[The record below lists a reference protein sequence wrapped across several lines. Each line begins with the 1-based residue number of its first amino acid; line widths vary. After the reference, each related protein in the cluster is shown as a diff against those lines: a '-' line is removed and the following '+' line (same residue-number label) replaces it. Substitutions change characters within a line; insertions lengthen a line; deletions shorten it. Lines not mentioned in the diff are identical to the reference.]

1 MISQTEQLRAFV
13 GTRVAD
19 PWRASDD
26 RVLVIAGARGGTGT
40 STVAAGIACTAAAEG
55 RRTLLVDADEA
66 NGTHHHRF
74 GITPTSGIGA
84 LKPGGGDPA
93 DAIHALGG
101 TLHLLPGGSGHSM
114 EGALGMPF
122 APAERRSVFRRLAPV
137 FRSFDVVI
145 IDAGSRLDAVLA
157 AGLNGL
163 RKCVITS
170 GAEAASVAAAYAMVK
185 GVHLTWPGAPVELV
199 LTRTSDD
206 RARDAF
212 AEVQGAAGRFLGRT
226 IGFGG
231 VIPDD
236 DAQQVAMVAGTPF
249 PVASGGTPAAV
260 ALDALAGRLLAELD
274 RDARRSMAPYR
285 PTGRPA
291 A

>member
-13 GTRVAD
+13 GTRTAD

-26 RVLVIAGARGGTGT
+26 RLLVVAGARGGTGT
-40 STVAAGIACTAAAEG
+40 STVAAGIACVAAAEG

-66 NGTHHHRF
+66 SGTHHHRF
-74 GITPTSGIGA
+74 GVTPTSGIGA
-84 LKPGGGDPA
+84 LRPGGS
-93 DAIHALGG
+93 DAASAVLSLGAS
-101 TLHLLPGGSGHSM
+101 LDLLPGGSGTSM
-114 EGALGMPF
+114 DGTLGMAF
-122 APAERRSVFRRLAPV
+122 APAERRSVFRRLAPLY
-137 FRSFDVVI
+137 RAYDVVI
-145 IDAGSRLDAVLA
+145 IDAGSRIDAVLA

-170 GAEAASVAAAYAMVK
+170 GAEPASVAAAYAMVK
-185 GVHLTWPGAPVELV
+185 GIHLTWPGAPVELV
-199 LTRTSDD
+199 LTRTTEDK
-206 RARDAF
+206 ARDAF
-212 AEVQGAAGRFLGRT
+212 GEVQGAAGRFLGRT

-231 VIPDD
+231 LIPADD
-236 DAQQVAMVAGTPF
+236 TLEAAIAAGTPF
-249 PVASGGTPAAV
+249 PAAHEGTRAAM

-274 RDARRSMAPYR
+274 RDARRSMAPFR

>member
-13 GTRVAD
+13 GARTAEA
-19 PWRASDD
+19 WRASDD
-26 RVLVIAGARGGTGT
+26 RVLVVAGARGGTGA

-55 RRTLLVDADEA
+55 RRTLLIDADEQT
-66 NGTHHHRF
+66 GTHHHRF
-74 GITPTSGIGA
+74 GVTALTGIGA

-93 DAIHALGG
+93 TAMQELSPALFLLAGG
-101 TLHLLPGGSGHSM
+101 GGSAV
-114 EGALGMPF
+114 EGLVSMPF
-122 APAERRSVFRRLAPV
+122 SPAERRTVFRRISNIY
-137 FRSFDVVI
+137 RSFDLIV
-145 IDAGSRLDAVLA
+145 IDAGSRLETVLA
-157 AGLNGL
+157 AGLTGL
-163 RKCVITS
+163 RKCVIVS
-170 GAEAASVAAAYAMVK
+170 GAEPAGVAAAYAMVK
-185 GVHLTWPGAPVELV
+185 GIHLAWPGAPAEMVV
-199 LTRTSDD
+199 TRAAEDK
-206 RARDAF
+206 ARDAF

-236 DAQQVAMVAGTPF
+236 PMLEAAIAAGTTF
-249 PVASGGTPAAV
+249 PVATGGTRAAL

-274 RDARRSMAPYR
+274 RDVRRSMAPFR

>member
-1 MISQTEQLRAFV
+1 MISQTDNLRAFV
-13 GTRVAD
+13 GTRTAD

-26 RVLVIAGARGGTGT
+26 RVLVVAGARGGTGT

-74 GITPTSGIGA
+74 GVEATSGIGA
-84 LKPGGGDPA
+84 LKPGGHDPMSA
-93 DAIHALGG
+93 VIALGS
-101 TLHLLPGGSGHSM
+101 TLHLLPGGSGASM
-114 EGALGMPF
+114 DGALGMPF
-122 APAERRSVFRRLAPV
+122 APAERRSVFRRLAPIY
-137 FRSFDVVI
+137 RGYDVVI
-145 IDAGSRLDAVLA
+145 IDAGSRLDAVIA

-163 RKCVITS
+163 RKCIITS
-170 GAEAASVAAAYAMVK
+170 GSEPASVAASYAMVK
-185 GVHLTWPGAPVELV
+185 GIHLTWPGAPVELV

-206 RARDAF
+206 KARDAF

-236 DAQQVAMVAGTPF
+236 DTLQTAIAAGTPF
-249 PVASGGTPAAV
+249 PAASGGTRAAM

-285 PTGRPA
+285 PSGRPA

>member
-26 RVLVIAGARGGTGT
+26 RVLVVAGARGGTGT

-66 NGTHHHRF
+66 SGTHHHRF
-74 GITPTSGIGA
+74 GVHAASGIGA
-84 LKPGGGDPA
+84 LKPGGGDA
-93 DAIHALGG
+93 AGALVS
-101 TLHLLPGGSGHSM
+101 LAPMLDLLPGGSGQAM
-114 EGALGMPF
+114 DGTLGMSF
-122 APAERRSVFRRLAPV
+122 APSERRSVFRRLAPV
-137 FRSFDVVI
+137 YRGYDVVI

-163 RKCVITS
+163 RKCVVTS
-170 GAEAASVAAAYAMVK
+170 GAEPASVAAAYAMVK
-185 GVHLTWPGAPVELV
+185 GIHLTWPGAPVELV
-199 LTRTSDD
+199 LTRTSEE

-226 IGFGG
+226 IGYGG
-231 VIPDD
+231 LIPADD
-236 DAQQVAMVAGTPF
+236 TLQAAIAAGTPF
-249 PVASGGTPAAV
+249 PAASGGTQAAL

-274 RDARRSMAPYR
+274 RDARRSMAPFR